1 MVIVIKKTDSKR
13 VVDRKIKSIKISKPR
28 KKLDAYKYLGTWKLK
43 EDPNLIQ
50 KKMRDEWD

>member
-13 VVDRKIKSIKISKPR
+13 VVERKIKSIKTLGPR
-28 KKLDAYKYLGTWKLK
+28 KKLNAYKYLGTWKLK